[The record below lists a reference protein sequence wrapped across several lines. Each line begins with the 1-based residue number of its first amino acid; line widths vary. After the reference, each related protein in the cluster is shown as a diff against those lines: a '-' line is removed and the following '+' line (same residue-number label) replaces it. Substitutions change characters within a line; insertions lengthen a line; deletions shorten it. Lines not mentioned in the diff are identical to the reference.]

1 MIFTKFAL
9 IVAVFAV
16 GLMVVGCNGD
26 TDKPKKEEAKDAKEI
41 LKGIE
46 GFDFD
51 AAIALEANEDM
62 KFIVVDDKKVTFYKD
77 IEAAK
82 TANEGLEDDKKFKKV
97 ESKDKYTIFTKIKE
111 EA

>member
-1 MIFTKFAL
+1 MNFTKFAFIL
-9 IVAVFAV
+9 AVCAI
-16 GLMVVGCNGD
+16 GLMVVGCPNGD
-26 TDKPKKEEAKDAKEI
+26 KPKEEAKDAKEL
-41 LKGIE
+41 LKDIE

-51 AAIALEANEDM
+51 AAIALEANKDM

-77 IEAAK
+77 IETAK